1 MKRKTISMLLACAM
15 MLSLAACGNTQKPS
29 TSSASNA
36 GGTSGTTSDPEFTL
50 IVGSTIQDDSAS
62 GIALIE
68 YFKPYVEEN
77 SNGRIRV
84 DVQNLSLIHIY
95 ILNTELND
103 YLEKNK

>member
-1 MKRKTISMLLACAM
+1 MKRKTISMLLACTM
-15 MLSLAACGNTQKPS
+15 TLSLVACGS
-29 TSSASNA
+29 TSNGSASGTPNDV
-36 GGTSGTTSDPEFTL
+36 GGSSTTSNDPEFTL

-84 DVQNLSLIHIY
+84 DVQNNSVLGGDR
-95 ILNTELND
+95 ELFEA
-103 YLEKNK
+103 L